1 MEDLNKNQD
10 ILYKN
15 ESYNIMGACFEVYKV
30 LGNGF
35 LESVYQECLEH
46 EFKLRS
52 IPFIVQP
59 TLEMTYKDLNLK
71 QRYQP
76 DFICY
81 NAIIVELKAI
91 SVITELHKSQ
101 LLNYLKATNLKL
113 GLLVNFGHFPLL
125 EHKRMLA

>member
-1 MEDLNKNQD
+1 MDELNKA

-30 LGNGF
+30 VGNGF

-46 EFKLRS
+46 EFKLRK
-52 IPFIVQP
+52 IPYIVQP
-59 TLEMTYKDLNLK
+59 TLEMTYKDLSLK
-71 QRYQP
+71 QRYKP

-91 SVITELHKSQ
+91 SVITEEHKSQ

-125 EHKRMLA
+125 EHRRMLA